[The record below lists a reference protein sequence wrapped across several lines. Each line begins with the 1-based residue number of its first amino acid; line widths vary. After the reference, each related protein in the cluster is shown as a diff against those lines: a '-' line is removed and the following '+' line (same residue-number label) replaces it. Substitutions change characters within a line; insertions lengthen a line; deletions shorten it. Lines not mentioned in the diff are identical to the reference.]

1 MAKTMMRV
9 GRTLRVLRG
18 ERLEDETDEDDDG
31 GISANSQVA
40 GLLRELQLR
49 FES

>member
-18 ERLEDETDEDDDG
+18 ERLEDETDDDDDD

-40 GLLRELQLR
+40 GLLRELQLH